1 MRTQWN
7 PYHSLP
13 ASNLDYVCGTSRR
26 SWHPLHGAP
35 HASDLR
41 IKEAK
46 AGDL

>member
-13 ASNLDYVCGTSRR
+13 ASNLDYVGTSRR
-26 SWHPLHGAP
+26 GWHPLHGAP

-41 IKEAK
+41 IKEAE